1 MAQAPLLAGELTTAQ
16 QLSLAA
22 LSNQPGYAVLE
33 MLFTDAIKRAN
44 EEIAKINPDVEGY
57 ERKLKAAHQKLRERT
72 EFAFLILH
80 SIQWQTQPAFVTPEP
95 EKIEV
100 PEVNRI
106 VKPLVKRT
114 E

>member
-1 MAQAPLLAGELTTAQ
+1 MAIPLLAGELTPTQ
-16 QLSLAA
+16 QVSLAA
-22 LSNQPGYAVLE
+22 LRQQPGFAVLE
-33 MLFTDAIKRAN
+33 LLFSAAIRRATD
-44 EEIAKINPDVEGY
+44 EITKLNPSDEGY

-72 EFAFLILH
+72 EFSFLIL
-80 SIQWQTQPAFVTPEP
+80 STVEWQTQAQAVPIQ
-95 EKIEV
+95 EKKSE

>member
-1 MAQAPLLAGELTTAQ
+1 MPPIPLLAGELTQTQ

-33 MLFTDAIKRAN
+33 LLFTESIKRAQ
-44 EEIAKINPDVEGY
+44 EDITRINPEVEGY

-80 SIQWQTQPAFVTPEP
+80 TVQWQTQPAFVTPEP

>member
-1 MAQAPLLAGELTTAQ
+1 MPPIPLLAGELTPTQ
-16 QLSLAA
+16 QVSLAA
-22 LSNQPGYAVLE
+22 LATQPGFVVLE
-33 MLFTDAIKRAN
+33 MLFTESIRRAQEEVTKISPDA
-44 EEIAKINPDVEGY
+44 EGY

-80 SIQWQTQPAFVTPEP
+80 TIQWQTQPAFVSPEP
-95 EKIEV
+95 EKIEAPV
-100 PEVNRI
+100 VNRI